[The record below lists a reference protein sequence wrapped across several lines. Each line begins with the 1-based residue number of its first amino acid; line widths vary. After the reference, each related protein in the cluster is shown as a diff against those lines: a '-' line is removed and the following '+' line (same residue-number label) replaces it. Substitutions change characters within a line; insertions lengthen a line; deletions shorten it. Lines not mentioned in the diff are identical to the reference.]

1 MYKNLLAEMVR
12 FGISKRKM
20 AESLGIGFVTI
31 STKLKGEYEFTLK
44 EARAIRE
51 IFFPQFSYEYLFAYE
66 EAENS

>member
-1 MYKNLLAEMVR
+1 MYKNLLAEMIR
-12 FGISKRKM
+12 FGITKHQI
-20 AESLGIGFVTI
+20 ADLLGITFNTI

-66 EAENS
+66 EPDAS